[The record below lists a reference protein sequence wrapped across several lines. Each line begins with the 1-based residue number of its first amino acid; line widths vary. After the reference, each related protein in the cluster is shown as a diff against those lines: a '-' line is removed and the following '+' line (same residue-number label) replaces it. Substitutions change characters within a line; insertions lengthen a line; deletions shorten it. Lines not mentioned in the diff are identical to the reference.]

1 MKNKT
6 LNLAMILLK
15 NGSGLGFKGSST
27 ATKVM
32 MIVLFAIA
40 IPSMMG
46 GVGAFTMFLME
57 PLMVIGQQGLVLTWG
72 IGITSAAIFVF
83 GIFYII
89 STFYFSSD
97 VEYLLPLPLKPR
109 QIVGAKFLVVTV
121 FEYIFA
127 AMIFIPIWITYGIR
141 ISMGPLY
148 YLYGL
153 VLLILMP
160 IVPLAL
166 ASLLSM
172 IIMRFTNLNRYKDA
186 FKIIGGLF
194 AMFLGLG
201 INMMM
206 QSMSMNLSPEKLS
219 ELLQQGQNSLI
230 GALPSIFPTAGW
242 AGQALV
248 HSGSL
253 KGLMYFAVCIGFSAA
268 VFAGLLALGQLI
280 YLKGVVGLSETG
292 SRRRGH
298 GLEEIDKGVEKG
310 SVITTYTLVELK
322 LLFRTPIYFLNC
334 VIINFLWPVFLLFPF
349 LVRNEE
355 VDMLAEISK
364 AINQSD
370 AGGIILA
377 VFFALALFVSGSNGI
392 AASAISREG
401 QELYV
406 KKYLPVSYKDQL
418 IAKLLSALT
427 LSYVAIVTMVIV
439 GIVLFKIPVTTGVL
453 VLLTGWLPVLFMC
466 LSGLLID
473 LYNPKL
479 DWDNEQKAVKQNIN
493 VLYSIIIG
501 MGLAAASII
510 PVVAFKWSI
519 TVTLPILCGA
529 FLALDLMLY
538 NVLKT
543 VGVRRFGNIDG

>member
-15 NGSGLGFKGSST
+15 NGSGLGLKGSST

-46 GVGAFTMFLME
+46 GVGAFTVFLIE
-57 PLMVIGQQGLVLTWG
+57 PLMKIGQQGLVLTWG

-89 STFYFSSD
+89 STFYFASD

-148 YLYGL
+148 YIYGL
-153 VLLILMP
+153 ILLLLMP
-160 IVPLAL
+160 IMPLAL

-172 IIMRFTNLNRYKDA
+172 IIMRFTNLKRHKDA
-186 FKIIGGLF
+186 FKIIGGLL
-194 AMFLGLG
+194 AMFLGIG
-201 INMMM
+201 INLMM
-206 QSMSMNLSPEKLS
+206 QNMSMNLSPEKLS
-219 ELLQQGQNSLI
+219 KLLQQGQNSLI

-253 KGLMYFAVCIGFSAA
+253 KGLMYFAICIGFSVA

-292 SRRRGH
+292 SRRHGH
-298 GLEEIDKGVEKG
+298 GLQGIDKGVEKG
-310 SVITTYTLVELK
+310 SVISTYTLVELK

-355 VDMLAEISK
+355 VDMLTEISN

-377 VFFALALFVSGSNGI
+377 AFFGLALFVSGSNGI

-406 KKYLPVSYKDQL
+406 KKYLPMSYKDQL

-427 LSYVAIVTMVIV
+427 LSYVGIVSMVIV

-501 MGLAAASII
+501 MGLAAASVI
-510 PVVAFKWSI
+510 PAVAFKWSI
-519 TVTLPILCGA
+519 TVTLLILCSA
-529 FLALDLMLY
+529 FLALDILLY

-543 VGVRRFGNIDG
+543 VGVRRFGNIDC